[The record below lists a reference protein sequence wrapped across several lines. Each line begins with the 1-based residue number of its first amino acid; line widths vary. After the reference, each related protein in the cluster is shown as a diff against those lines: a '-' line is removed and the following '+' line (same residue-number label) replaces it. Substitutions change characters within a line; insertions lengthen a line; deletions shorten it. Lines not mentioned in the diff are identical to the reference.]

1 MIQRKQLESI
11 LKING
16 VDPSS
21 PDEEIRSVLLSARYD
36 KNEVDTAIMVLREN
50 TKNNSTR
57 VDGLHKVF
65 RSDQGLKPNE
75 ISSLLGIEVDVE
87 EVSVRR
93 LKEEKEVAWIQTCV
107 ILLVSLVLALLGVL
121 LVMYIYK
128 VGMFHSTASAF
139 SFSLTN

>member
-139 SFSLTN
+139 SFNLTN